1 MKPDISLHRIDAG
14 NYWTDGGAMLG
25 VLPRAIWEKSVQTD
39 ERHRKNLAL
48 NLLLVKTP
56 ERVILVD
63 TGLGNRLS
71 EKQRDIYRP
80 SAFLL
85 PASLAELGIR
95 DADVTDV
102 VLTHLHF
109 DHAGGIITGFGDHD
123 ALTFPKARHW
133 IQRQEWETA
142 KNPDGLNRAAYDFA
156 QQLALLETRGKQELI
171 DSNTEIAPGV
181 TLTKTGGH
189 TCGSQIVEI
198 DSARG
203 FFIYAADIMPTLFH
217 VSPAVTSAYD
227 VCREDTFKAK
237 QYIYSRLKE
246 RNGSLLLNHDLQ
258 RWELPA
264 ASLK

>member
-109 DHAGGIITGFGDHD
+109 DT
-123 ALTFPKARHW
+123 
-133 IQRQEWETA
+133 
-142 KNPDGLNRAAYDFA
+142 
-156 QQLALLETRGKQELI
+156 
-171 DSNTEIAPGV
+171 
-181 TLTKTGGH
+181 
-189 TCGSQIVEI
+189 
-198 DSARG
+198 
-203 FFIYAADIMPTLFH
+203 
-217 VSPAVTSAYD
+217 
-227 VCREDTFKAK
+227 
-237 QYIYSRLKE
+237 
-246 RNGSLLLNHDLQ
+246 
-258 RWELPA
+258 PA
-264 ASLK
+264 ASSQASATTTRSPFPKPGTGSSARNGRPPKNRMG